1 MRGCGP
7 LAWLSRAR
15 AKGKVKDFRFPGDED
30 SQSINSAESSTQL
43 SKRSSKLSTASICSA
58 STEAGP
64 FVHFDLSANVV
75 AEQAWVDKV
84 VANSRRASKDRH
96 VIGEELPT
104 EELTADERV
113 GLAHTIRMGTDWL
126 TAMGM
131 PAYGKHLAQWLSSRL
146 HDCTC
151 IVDLEEGDVEGVRK
165 WISEGLRV
173 VASGAAVDLA
183 ALIHAASPLLE
194 FRTDEGRLHAREEL
208 RVAVRAM
215 REEAPS
221 FWVPPEFRPRPALSG
236 PKAKVWRTKA
246 VLSVQRQRNGT
257 TTFRV

>member
-1 MRGCGP
+1 
-7 LAWLSRAR
+7 
-15 AKGKVKDFRFPGDED
+15 
-30 SQSINSAESSTQL
+30 
-43 SKRSSKLSTASICSA
+43 
-58 STEAGP
+58 
-64 FVHFDLSANVV
+64 
-75 AEQAWVDKV
+75 
-84 VANSRRASKDRH
+84 
-96 VIGEELPT
+96 
-104 EELTADERV
+104 
-113 GLAHTIRMGTDWL
+113 
-126 TAMGM
+126 
-131 PAYGKHLAQWLSSRL
+131 
-146 HDCTC
+146 
-151 IVDLEEGDVEGVRK
+151 VEGVRK

-215 REEAPS
+215 RDEAPS